1 MSIQEDLHSRYVLD
15 QCGDITFMQTRVE
28 VLEKA
33 VDRITTLKEENVKL
47 KSKINSLANL
57 GRRGYESCDQLLI
70 HVHDMYILQEVS
82 WNYMT
87 NSQSRW

>member
-1 MSIQEDLHSRYVLD
+1 
-15 QCGDITFMQTRVE
+15 MQTRVE

-57 GRRGYESCDQLLI
+57 GRRGYESCDQFTCTYTC
-70 HVHDMYILQEVS
+70 MYIS
-82 WNYMT
+82 
-87 NSQSRW
+87 SRK